1 MCEAHMND
9 TIRSRYS
16 VNKLKS
22 SFKKGTTEFLVFKK
36 GTTEFLVQEA
46 PSEEDLRALID
57 PTGYRLISCSVE
69 KEGNEEKPRASLFG
83 FLKR

>member
-1 MCEAHMND
+1 MYKVLLKIDGMSCSMCEAHMND

-16 VNKLKS
+16 V
-22 SFKKGTTEFLVFKK
+22 
-36 GTTEFLVQEA
+36 
-46 PSEEDLRALID
+46 
-57 PTGYRLISCSVE
+57 GYRLISCSVE